1 MNFLHKKHVLI
12 LLFLLI
18 VSTGTAYGNAGYE
31 VIPVSPWMIA
41 PFILI
46 LLSIAIIPL
55 INRHWWEKYYP
66 YVSYGL
72 GAITV
77 VYYLFILGNPP
88 RMLHSGLEY
97 LSFIVLIG
105 SLYVVAGGIH
115 IRIKGKS
122 KPISN
127 VTLLGVG
134 AILANFIGTTGA
146 SMILIRPYLR
156 VNRYRLRPFHIVIF
170 IFIVSNIGGALTP
183 IGDPPLFLGYLK
195 GVPFFWVLFSVW
207 HIWAPVVAMVL
218 IIFFVMDYRSFKR
231 YEKREKPLVP
241 EEFDEKAEVKG
252 LTNIFFVGIILL
264 AVFIQRPPFLR
275 EVIMI
280 VAAVA
285 SYTMTRPEIHRKN
298 EFTFIPIKEV
308 AILFLGIFATMVPAL
323 DWLELNSVKIGIT
336 TPGQYY
342 WSVGTLSS
350 FLDNAPTYLNFLSAA
365 FGLCVTQ
372 ETIQHIQ
379 QLIAGGG
386 DALMSFAGDNAD
398 PIHKTIAVLMNY
410 YPDQVN
416 SGSVTIS
423 QIQVSY
429 LIGNN
434 SGYLKAISIA
444 AVFFG
449 AMTYIGNGPNFMVKS
464 ISEHFGCKT
473 PSFGEYIYKYS
484 LPILLPLFILV
495 WILFFRG

>member
-1 MNFLHKKHVLI
+1 
-12 LLFLLI
+12 
-18 VSTGTAYGNAGYE
+18 
-31 VIPVSPWMIA
+31 
-41 PFILI
+41 
-46 LLSIAIIPL
+46 
-55 INRHWWEKYYP
+55 
-66 YVSYGL
+66 
-72 GAITV
+72 
-77 VYYLFILGNPP
+77 
-88 RMLHSGLEY
+88 MLHSGIEY

-105 SLYVVAGGIH
+105 SLFIVAGGIH

-122 KPISN
+122 KPLSN
-127 VTLLGVG
+127 VALLGVG
-134 AILANFIGTTGA
+134 AVLANFIGTTGA

-195 GVPFFWVLFSVW
+195 GIPFFWVLFSVW
-207 HIWAPVVAMVL
+207 HIWLLVIGIVL
-218 IIFFVMDYRSFKR
+218 VIFFIIDYYSFKKH
-231 YEKREKPLVP
+231 EKKEKSAVS

-264 AVFIQRPPFLR
+264 AVFIQEPPFLR
-275 EVIMI
+275 EIIMI
-280 VAAVA
+280 VAAIA

-323 DWLELNSVKIGIT
+323 DWLELNSAKIGIT

-342 WSVGTLSS
+342 WSVGALSS
-350 FLDNAPTYLNFLSAA
+350 LLDNAPTYLNFLSAA
-365 FGLCVTQ
+365 FGLFVTP
-372 ETIQHIQ
+372 EIINNVQH
-379 QLIAGGG
+379 LISGGG
-386 DALMSFAGDNAD
+386 DALTALTGDNA
-398 PIHKTIAVLMNY
+398 KAVQQTMAVLMNY
-410 YPDQVN
+410 YPDQVS
-416 SGSVTIS
+416 SGSITVT

-429 LIGNN
+429 LIANG
-434 SGYLKAISIA
+434 SEYIKAISVG

-464 ISEHFGCKT
+464 IAEHFGCKT

-484 LPILLPLFILV
+484 LPILLPLFIIV
-495 WILFFRG
+495 WFLFFRG